1 MPTLDS
7 TTGVIIV
14 DHGSVRAESNETL
27 EQLVDQFR
35 ERHEGGIIEPAHME
49 MAEPSIATAFDRCV
63 EHGAKHI
70 VVIPYFLGPGR
81 HWKHD
86 IPNLTHEAADRYDNV
101 SFQVG
106 EPIGLHPMMLD
117 VVDARLNDA
126 ID

>member
-1 MPTLDS
+1 MPSLDPS
-7 TTGVIIV
+7 TGVIIV

-27 EQLVDQFR
+27 EELVDRFR
-35 ERHEGGIIEPAHME
+35 LRHKGGNIEPAHME
-49 MAEPSIATAFDRCV
+49 LAEPSIATAFERCV
-63 EHGAKHI
+63 EQGAKHI
-70 VVIPYFLGPGR
+70 IVIPYFLGPGK

-86 IPNLTHEAADRYDNV
+86 IPNLTREAADRHDGV

-126 ID
+126 LD